1 MRIQEHP
8 ILGTY
13 EKGQLVSFTFDGKT
27 LQGYAGEPIAM
38 ALKNAGVMVHRYT
51 RKEHKPRGIFCAIGR
66 CTDCVMV
73 VNGQPNVRTCIT
85 PLEEGMEIRT
95 QYGVTAEQPGGCSKM
110 MKRYD
115 MIVVGAG
122 PAGLSAAIEAAKKG
136 MHVVVYDENAKPG
149 GQLFKQ
155 IHKFFGSK
163 EHKAKIRGF
172 HIGEELLAE
181 AASLGVEVVLNA
193 IVIGIFPEKEVTVKV
208 EDHVIHVKGD
218 TILIATGASENMV
231 MFPGWTLP
239 GVIGAGAAQTMMNL
253 HGTLPGKR
261 VLMLG
266 SGNVG
271 LVVSFQLMQAGCE
284 VVAVADA
291 APRVGGYGVH
301 AAKVARCGVPFYLSH
316 TIISADGEDC
326 VTGVTIGEVDK
337 NWQIIPGTEKHFDVD
352 TICLAVGLSPMSKL
366 CDMAGCAMEDNP
378 AKAGFVPVVDEYGE
392 TSIPGIYAAGDV
404 SGIEEASSAMIE
416 GRIAGIAAAARLGFI
431 SEETCKEEAAK
442 QEAALAGL
450 RQGMFAPGMRGKQI
464 TETEEGVEI
473 SQNLLKHGFVA
484 EAEIERFPGV
494 THGSGVHPVIE
505 CTQNIPCNP
514 CQDACPKHCIR
525 IGSNITALPSI
536 DPEKKCTGCGM
547 CVASCS
553 GQAIFLVNEDCGDG
567 TAEITLP
574 YEFLPL
580 PQKGD
585 KGVALNRKGDKVCE
599 AEVVN
604 VRSAKAFDHT
614 NLLTMKVP
622 KEYAMKARFFREE
635 ETA

>member
-1 MRIQEHP
+1 
-8 ILGTY
+8 
-13 EKGQLVSFTFDGKT
+13 
-27 LQGYAGEPIAM
+27 
-38 ALKNAGVMVHRYT
+38 
-51 RKEHKPRGIFCAIGR
+51 
-66 CTDCVMV
+66 
-73 VNGQPNVRTCIT
+73 
-85 PLEEGMEIRT
+85 
-95 QYGVTAEQPGGCSKM
+95 

-122 PAGLSAAIEAAKKG
+122 PAGLCAAIEAAKCG

-172 HIGEELLAE
+172 KIGEELLEE
-181 AASLGVEVVLNA
+181 ADALGVEVVLNA
-193 IVIGIFPEKEVTVKV
+193 VVIGLFQEKEITVKIEEHV
-208 EDHVIHVKGD
+208 EHVKGD

-231 MFPGWTLP
+231 TFPGWTLP

-253 HGTLPGKR
+253 HGILPGKR

-284 VVAVADA
+284 VVALADA

-316 TIISADGEDC
+316 TILCAEGDDH

-337 NWQIIPGTEKHFDVD
+337 NWQVIKGTEKYFEVD

-366 CDMAGCAMEDNP
+366 CDMAGCDMEDNP
-378 AKAGFVPVVDEYGE
+378 AKAGFVPIVNEYGE

-416 GRIAGIAAAARLGFI
+416 GRIAGIAAAVRMGFL
-431 SEETCKEEAAK
+431 TKEAGDAEFKK
-442 QEAALAGL
+442 QKTALEGL
-450 RQGMFAPGMRGKQI
+450 RQGMFAPGMRGKAI
-464 TETEEGVEI
+464 TQTEEGVAI
-473 SQNLLKHGFVA
+473 SKNLLEHGFVA
-484 EAEIERFPGV
+484 EEEIERFPGV
-494 THGSGVHPVIE
+494 THRKGIHPVIE

-514 CQDACPKHCIR
+514 CQDACPKHCIK
-525 IGSNITALPSI
+525 IGSKITALPAV
-536 DPEKKCTGCGM
+536 DPEVSCSGCGM

-553 GQAIFLVNEDCGDG
+553 GQAIFLVDEDCGDG
-567 TAEITLP
+567 TAQITMP

-580 PQKGD
+580 PQEGEKGI
-585 KGVALNRKGDKVCE
+585 ALSRSGEKVCE
-599 AEVVN
+599 AQVVG

-614 NLLTMKVP
+614 RLLTIKVA
-622 KEYAMKARFFREE
+622 KEYAMKARFFRRED
-635 ETA
+635 AR